1 MHVRKGDQVIVISG
15 NDKNEVGEVKS
26 VFPDRNRVIV
36 EGVNLRWKH
45 RKPSQQN
52 PQGER
57 VKAEC
62 PIHVSNVMHVDPETG
77 KRLRRRPG
85 KES

>member
-15 NDKNEVGEVKS
+15 NDKGKTGAIVRAIPEDS
-26 VFPDRNRVIV
+26 RVVI

-45 RKPSQQN
+45 RKPTQQT

-57 VKAEC
+57 VQIEF
-62 PIHVSNVMHVDPETG
+62 PIHVSNVMHLDPASG
-77 KRLRRRPG
+77 KGVRRRPG
-85 KES
+85 TES